1 MSRVVLEDHMCR
13 VISLIIFSC
22 VLTSAS
28 ITSAAPIFR
37 WRDASGGVH
46 FSNRPAAI
54 PEGATE
60 VVLPPIIVAPA
71 PTGVVSPVA
80 PVAARVPTS
89 TRAECP
95 PADASGV
102 VDAVATRLAGT
113 RHLDELTL
121 FVGGI
126 PVASDP
132 DSRITVKGAD
142 PNGRATASVEQAAIA
157 YPGGSRCPLRPP
169 LERYAVSGGRR
180 GAPARLC
187 DDYRRAFAEVGVA
200 VNRNQ
205 GVARSFH
212 AVAERFVT
220 VARHGHTAGGGRV
233 LALQPGALTT
243 VSYVPEERVP
253 LPPWTVEA
261 HIAQTDELGAESAD
275 LVEELTVALEEIDA
289 AAQRAGCW

>member
-1 MSRVVLEDHMCR
+1 MSRLISEDHMYR

-22 VLTSAS
+22 IVTSVSVA
-28 ITSAAPIFR
+28 SAAPIFQ
-37 WRDASGGVH
+37 WRDASGGLH
-46 FSNRPAAI
+46 FSNRPAVI
-54 PEGATE
+54 PDGATE
-60 VVLPPIIVAPA
+60 VTLPPIVATPPDRTMSHSIVVP
-71 PTGVVSPVA
+71 
-80 PVAARVPTS
+80 ARVRAS
-89 TRAECP
+89 ARAECP

-113 RHLDELTL
+113 GHVNDLTL

-126 PVASDP
+126 PVAFDP
-132 DSRITVKGAD
+132 DSVITVKGVD

-157 YPGGSRCPLRPP
+157 YPGGSRCPQRPP
-169 LERYAVSGGRR
+169 LERYAVSAGRR

-200 VNRNQ
+200 VNRNR

-212 AVAERFVT
+212 AVAERFVA
-220 VARHGHTAGGGRV
+220 VASDDHTAGGGRV
-233 LALQPGALTT
+233 LAVQPGAFTK
-243 VSYVPEERVP
+243 VGYVPEERVP
-253 LPPWTVEA
+253 LPPWAVEA
-261 HIAQTDELGAESAD
+261 HIAQTDELGDESAD